1 MCQRKIS
8 AQIIGIY
15 ADSAGMLR
23 NSNDRRTALLA
34 LIHATV
40 LDRAGDLA
48 VLKALSTPSNSNDVA
63 AVLEALAPNLAP
75 DGDVI
80 SEYRLRERQL
90 EATDRGHAEQAL
102 DHLNPI

>member
-1 MCQRKIS
+1 
-8 AQIIGIY
+8 
-15 ADSAGMLR
+15 
-23 NSNDRRTALLA
+23 
-34 LIHATV
+34 
-40 LDRAGDLA
+40 
-48 VLKALSTPSNSNDVA
+48 
-63 AVLEALAPNLAP
+63 VLEALAPNLAP